1 MNHEVQDNSSHGND
15 DVLFDRL
22 VDGELSADERR
33 QLLASLD
40 DRADGWRRCA
50 IAFLEAQSW
59 GGAMRGIVR
68 GPAAATTVASVMKT
82 PAPSGRVRWA
92 SRTGALLAM
101 AAALLVAFGL
111 GRQWSGRG
119 SAPPSYLAEGPTVP
133 IDSAPSP
140 DKVGPERALAHDLDA
155 VTLIVQDRTGAAQRV
170 RVPLVD
176 GSRLG
181 QEFADSPQWA
191 APGMR
196 QRLAEHGYDLQAK
209 RRYAPLYFEQQ
220 DRIVPMI
227 VPVDDAV
234 VTPVSRPVY

>member
-1 MNHEVQDNSSHGND
+1 MNHEIQDDGVHDND

-40 DRADGWRRCA
+40 DRPDGWRRCA
-50 IAFLEAQSW
+50 LAFLEAQSW

-68 GPAAATTVASVMKT
+68 EPAAAATVAPSLKT
-82 PAPSGRVRWA
+82 PAPMGRLRWA
-92 SRTGALLAM
+92 SRVGALLAT

-111 GRQWSGRG
+111 GRQMKGPDSD
-119 SAPPSYLAEGPTVP
+119 PPDFVAGGPVVP
-133 IDSAPSP
+133 IDPAPAAGN
-140 DKVGPERALAHDLDA
+140 VGVEKALAHDPDA
-155 VTLIVQDRTGAAQRV
+155 VTLVVQDRTGAPQRV
-170 RVPLVD
+170 RVPLVE

-191 APGMR
+191 APGVR
-196 QRLAEHGYDLQAK
+196 QQLAEQGFDLQAK

-220 DRIVPMI
+220 DKIVPMI